1 MSKTTPVVI
10 AAVLAGLVA
19 YQMAQPQGRERA
31 QTMLNEVR
39 AWVQARF

>member
-1 MSKTTPVVI
+1 MCFTIVI
-10 AAVLAGLVA
+10 AAVLAVLVA

-31 QTMLNEVR
+31 QTTFNEVS

>member
-1 MSKTTPVVI
+1 MSKTPLVVI

-31 QTMLNEVR
+31 QTMFNEVS
-39 AWVQARF
+39 AWIQARF